1 MKKVLVAAM
10 AVALAAAMC
19 VPASAFENEFG
30 GYWRTRAYTQ
40 QDFSGDKTES
50 ADLQQ
55 VDTRTRLYYTAK
67 FSDDFKF
74 VNKFEF
80 DGVWGDTDDDS
91 YGDVGTD
98 GVAVEVKNSYVDFN
112 LGYYNFKIGAQAGYL
127 GRGFIMDDDFAGAVI
142 TANLGDISVPFYWIK
157 NYEGGEGKDKNKAD
171 MDTIVITPEFKS
183 GNLKVSPY
191 LSYTYIDKA
200 KGENIDDLAGDELV
214 EALELDENYPF
225 SEQVNNS
232 YLDLKVAT
240 IGLDLD
246 LALTDNSNIW
256 FSGFYQYGELNGGL
270 EVFSGDAYKAEADIS
285 AYLMAF
291 GGNIDVE
298 GIDIHGQFFYAS
310 GNDQDEL
317 SEDNFDDATNKLDF
331 DLDGFMDVTQG
342 QSYYWAEIMGYGM
355 VDNQVSAG
363 SCADKISNIMA
374 FNIGASMSPVEK
386 LTVGADI
393 WYAMLAEDDAAGEDY
408 LGTELDLTA
417 SYKVIDNLTLDV
429 VAAYL
434 FAGDATGEED
444 PMEIGAQLSL
454 SF

>member
-80 DGVWGDTDDDS
+80 DGVWGAQDDEDEANS

-98 GVAVEVKNSYVDFN
+98 GINVEVKNSYVDFN

-127 GRGFIMDDDFAGAVI
+127 GRAFIMDEDFAGAVI
-142 TANLGDISVPFYWIK
+142 TGEFGGVSVPFYWIK
-157 NYEGGEGKDKNKAD
+157 QVEGGIGEDAND
-171 MDTIVITPEFKS
+171 YDQDTIVISPEFKINNMS
-183 GNLKVSPY
+183 INPFIL
-191 LSYTYIDKA
+191 YTYQKEREVVEDSYVPVINQNTGSFGSKLVDGTEGREDFNA
-200 KGENIDDLAGDELV
+200 YNIGFNFDMSLDAVNVWTTMIYQFGSYDEV
-214 EALELDENYPF
+214 
-225 SEQVNNS
+225 
-232 YLDLKVAT
+232 
-240 IGLDLD
+240 
-246 LALTDNSNIW
+246 
-256 FSGFYQYGELNGGL
+256 ELNGTKN
-270 EVFSGDAYKAEADIS
+270 DRDIN
-285 AYLMAF
+285 AYLVAL
-291 GGNIDVE
+291 GGNMDVG

-310 GNDQDEL
+310 GD
-317 SEDNFDDATNKLDF
+317 DDANDKDDESFLD
-331 DLDGFMDVTQG
+331 LTGG
-342 QSYYWAEIMGYGM
+342 QSYYWSEIMGYGM

-374 FNIGASMSPVEK
+374 LNVGASMSPMEK
-386 LTVGADI
+386 LTLGADI
-393 WYAMLAEDDAAGEDY
+393 WYAALAEDDANKEDY

-417 SYKVIDNLTLDV
+417 SYQIMDNLSLDL

-434 FAGDATGEED
+434 FAGDATVAVDDDGDKVATSNDED
-444 PMEIGAQLSL
+444 PYQFAAQLSL

>member
-127 GRGFIMDDDFAGAVI
+127 GRGFIMDEDFAGAVI
-142 TANLGDISVPFYWIK
+142 TGDFGGVSVPFYWIK
-157 NYEGGEGKDKNKAD
+157 NVEGGEGKDKNEKD
-171 MDTIVITPEFKS
+171 YDTIVIAPEFKA
-183 GNLKVSPY
+183 GNMKINPYFVYSYMEEGSTGFKVNGIS
-191 LSYTYIDKA
+191 TA
-200 KGENIDDLAGDELV
+200 NIEDAYAANLGVD
-214 EALELDENYPF
+214 
-225 SEQVNNS
+225 
-232 YLDLKVAT
+232 
-240 IGLDLD
+240 ID
-246 LALTDNSNIW
+246 LALNENANVW
-256 FSGFYQYGELNGGL
+256 FTGIYQMGE
-270 EVFSGDAYKAEADIS
+270 AEYNTHDYDLS
-285 AYLMAF
+285 AYLFAF
-291 GGNIDVE
+291 GGNI
-298 GIDIHGQFFYAS
+298 GIDALDIHGQMFYAS
-310 GNDQDEL
+310 G
-317 SEDNFDDATNKLDF
+317 DDGSDKDYEGFLDLTN
-331 DLDGFMDVTQG
+331 G

-374 FNIGASMSPVEK
+374 LNVGASMSPMEK
-386 LTVGADI
+386 LTLGADI
-393 WYAMLAEDDAAGEDY
+393 WYAALAEDDANKEDY

-417 SYKVIDNLTLDV
+417 SYQIMDNLSLDL

-434 FAGDATGEED
+434 FAGDATVAVDDDGDKVATSNDED
-444 PMEIGAQLSL
+444 PMQIAAQLSL